1 MNIVYNNFIAVTNR
15 HILKSNITDMNENDS
30 DVFAPGSVWY
40 NAYLE
45 QIEKIASLK
54 VCGIV
59 LREKDLPEDM
69 YRVLAK
75 DCISICEK
83 HKTLLILHSFLDTAR
98 KLDYPHIHLPLDVLK
113 QERRNGNLSFF
124 ETLGTSIHS
133 LDDALLA
140 EDLDVS
146 YIFAGNIFETAC
158 KKGLPGRGLSFL
170 KSICKQSS
178 LPVFAIGG
186 VTTDRLDDIMQT
198 GATGACMMSGFMK
211 L

>member
-45 QIEKIASLK
+45 QIEKIASLN
-54 VCGIV
+54 VCAIV

-113 QERRNGNLSFF
+113 QERKNGNLSFF
-124 ETLGTSIHS
+124 QTLGSSIHS

-146 YIFAGNIFETAC
+146 YVFAGNIFETDC

-198 GATGACMMSGFMK
+198 GAIGACMMSGFMK

>member
-15 HILKSNITDMNENDS
+15 HILKSNITDMDKSGS
-30 DVFAPGSVWY
+30 DIFAPGSDWY
-40 NAYLE
+40 NAYLK
-45 QIEKIASLK
+45 QIEKIASLN
-54 VCGIV
+54 VCAIV
-59 LREKDLPEDM
+59 LREKDLPGDM
-69 YRVLAK
+69 YSILAK

-113 QERRNGNLSFF
+113 QERMNGNLSFF
-124 ETLGTSIHS
+124 KTLGTSIHS

-146 YIFAGNIFETAC
+146 YVFAGNIFETDC

-198 GATGACMMSGFMK
+198 GAIGACMMSGFMK

>member
-1 MNIVYNNFIAVTNR
+1 MD
-15 HILKSNITDMNENDS
+15 KSGS
-30 DVFAPGSVWY
+30 DIFAPGSDWY
-40 NAYLE
+40 NAYLK
-45 QIEKIASLK
+45 QIEKIASLN
-54 VCGIV
+54 VCAIV
-59 LREKDLPEDM
+59 LREKDLPGDM
-69 YRVLAK
+69 YSILAK

-113 QERRNGNLSFF
+113 QERMNGNLSFF
-124 ETLGTSIHS
+124 KTLGTSIHS

-146 YIFAGNIFETAC
+146 YVFAGNIFETDC

-198 GATGACMMSGFMK
+198 GAIGACMMSGFMK